1 MGGVCFT
8 CFRLEIPYLLKFRRF
23 NPILFGVS
31 GVAYFILGEDGAKM
45 PYPCIF

>member
-1 MGGVCFT
+1 M
-8 CFRLEIPYLLKFRRF
+8 IF

-31 GVAYFILGEDGAKM
+31 GVAYFIWEGGGGAKM

>member
-1 MGGVCFT
+1 MELKTYAPVG
-8 CFRLEIPYLLKFRRF
+8 LKFVFKKIKF

-31 GVAYFILGEDGAKM
+31 GVPLFNWVGAKM